1 MSEKDKQIKNSSVQ
15 TAKSGYFDRNYIC
28 SIFCFVFCFFA
39 GMRNFVSKITHN
51 VIFSFLFSMSK
62 ISVLFTLHYTK
73 TEN

>member
-15 TAKSGYFDRNYIC
+15 TAKSGYFDRNCIC
-28 SIFCFVFCFFA
+28 SIFCFFFFA

-62 ISVLFTLHYTK
+62 IAVLFTLHYTK